1 MLELKTLGVA
11 FAVDDFGTGYSSL
24 SYLKRFPIDILKV
37 DKSFVDD
44 VGDPTRDSA
53 LAQAIV
59 QLGKSLNLETVAEGV
74 EQAEQVEGLRAIGCQ
89 YGQGFF
95 FAYPVSSDD
104 MDKALPLIA
113 SGELAEAVMAHLE
126 RDAQ

>member
-1 MLELKTLGVA
+1 MWTMLATRR
-11 FAVDDFGTGYSSL
+11 GTA
-24 SYLKRFPIDILKV
+24 RC
-37 DKSFVDD
+37 
-44 VGDPTRDSA
+44 
-53 LAQAIV
+53 AQAIV

-126 RDAQ
+126 RDAE